1 MAQESHGAGRTV
13 TAAVLVIGDEILS
26 GRTQDTNTRDIA
38 RAFGARG
45 VDLSEVRVVP
55 DVHEEIVAALDALR
69 HRYDYVVTT
78 GGIGPTHDDIT
89 ADAVAAAFGVPLHED
104 AEIVAELERRMGEP
118 PNAARRRMAR
128 IPEGGEKVRN
138 PVSGPPGFRI
148 GNVFVLAG
156 VPSIMRGMLE
166 DVLPRLEGGAVT
178 VSRTLRVTGTG
189 EGNLAAPLEA
199 VARAHRAMSLGSYPF
214 QIEGGGYGANLVVR
228 GRDPAEVEQALGELE
243 AALAQAGVQGAV
255 RVAE

>member
-1 MAQESHGAGRTV
+1 MAEADSERGV

-38 RAFGARG
+38 RALGAAG
-45 VDLSEVRVVP
+45 VDLREARTVP
-55 DVHEEIVAALDALR
+55 DVHEEITAALDALR
-69 HRYDYVVTT
+69 ARYTYVVTT

-104 AEIVAELERRMGEP
+104 PEIVEELTRRMGEP

-128 IPEGGEKVRN
+128 IPEGATKVRN

-166 DVLPRLEGGAVT
+166 DVTPRLEGGAVT
-178 VSRTLRVTGTG
+178 LSRTLRVEGTG
-189 EGNLAAPLEA
+189 EGVLAEPLERTA
-199 VARAHRAMSLGSYPF
+199 KAHPRLSLGSYPF
-214 QIEGGGYGANLVVR
+214 QMEGGGYGAHLVVR
-228 GRDPAEVEQALGELE
+228 GRDPAEVEAALHELE
-243 AALAQAGVQGAV
+243 AALEAAGVPGAQ
-255 RVAE
+255 RVDG